1 MLDMNGTKG
10 KNVYEFDFVIV
21 NYTHQYIMNIEVKKW
36 LGKIQNK
43 DIDIGKEVREQLEK
57 REKMIED
64 WFSTDLKGV
73 WQVLTYFRNAIIII
87 ICFPDFSP
95 KKITFS

>member
-1 MLDMNGTKG
+1 M
-10 KNVYEFDFVIV
+10 YEFDFVIV

-57 REKMIED
+57 IG
-64 WFSTDLKGV
+64 L
-73 WQVLTYFRNAIIII
+73 IIFFLCSRDKLCDHLSIRI
-87 ICFPDFSP
+87 
-95 KKITFS
+95 

>member
-1 MLDMNGTKG
+1 MITWNTFPNEGLEMLDMNGAKG
-10 KNVYEFDFVIV
+10 KNIHEFDFIIV

-57 REKMIED
+57 RKKLMED
-64 WFSTDLKGV
+64 WFSADLKGM
-73 WQVLTYFRNAIIII
+73 WQVF
-87 ICFPDFSP
+87 
-95 KKITFS
+95 

>member
-10 KNVYEFDFVIV
+10 QNVHEFDFIIV
-21 NYTHQYIMNIEVKKW
+21 NYTHQYIMNVEVKKW

-43 DIDIGKEVREQLEK
+43 DIDIGKEVRVQLEK
-57 REKMIED
+57 RKKLIED

-73 WQVLTYFRNAIIII
+73 LQVFYSNRKCPNYIL
-87 ICFPDFSP
+87 
-95 KKITFS
+95 K

>member
-10 KNVYEFDFVIV
+10 KNIHEFDFIIV

-57 REKMIED
+57 RKKLMED
-64 WFSTDLKGV
+64 WFSADLKGIDK
-73 WQVLTYFRNAIIII
+73 Y
-87 ICFPDFSP
+87 FSP
-95 KKITFS
+95 KKSPKNKLGITSPS